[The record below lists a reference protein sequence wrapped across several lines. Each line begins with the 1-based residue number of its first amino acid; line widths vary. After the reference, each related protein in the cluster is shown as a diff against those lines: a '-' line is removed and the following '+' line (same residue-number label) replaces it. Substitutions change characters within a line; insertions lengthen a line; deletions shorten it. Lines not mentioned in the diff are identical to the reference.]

1 MRQHS
6 GELGAVFY
14 LFTKNAEMLEQIIEK
29 FEFMNSLIDI
39 LNPLELYEFL
49 NHQKML
55 EVVDSDIRINKN
67 DLRSDP
73 TLNISDEK
81 LFVRLKQL
89 SKNDIESICSYLSLS
104 NVRRNKMIN
113 ALRDDDY
120 ASFCQIDKRGDL
132 FLYIKAGIKSFDCLK
147 ERVSNY
153 SRCLTT
159 LIDAFRNVD
168 CRKSISEQLYPVASS
183 LVEEASCVNIP
194 LVDHS
199 TDTKIRNMGNQFKLL
214 SKLAKAPSS
223 YDDGEVEKMINI
235 QENDMWS
242 QLLEGVFVCVQSSPS
257 QYVNRL
263 FYKMSESAYA
273 FELQEIYNE
282 YKQKNPKAIDIIIC
296 PDNYKAPRIFNLP
309 ESFDTLRQIGV
320 EKEKYDFRLDLNR
333 KSIEYLY
340 KELID
345 RYVFDIPIE
354 QFAYILTGKRE
365 KVKGDDHPSIK
376 WFGTMQD
383 LSCFVGLLCKKRKG
397 KDTYGIWS
405 ITQKVFV
412 IDGITIDNKSISTEF
427 SKIKKDR
434 KPYIYFKKL
443 IEKALD

>member
-1 MRQHS
+1 
-6 GELGAVFY
+6 
-14 LFTKNAEMLEQIIEK
+14 
-29 FEFMNSLIDI
+29 
-39 LNPLELYEFL
+39 
-49 NHQKML
+49 ML
-55 EVVDSDIRINKN
+55 EVVDSDIRINEN

-81 LFVRLKQL
+81 LFVRLKLL

-132 FLYIKAGIKSFDCLK
+132 FLYIKAGIFYFDCFK
-147 ERVSNY
+147 EILSNN
-153 SRCLTT
+153 SRTFT
-159 LIDAFRNVD
+159 IIINAFKNVD
-168 CRKSISEQLYPVASS
+168 CRKSIIEQLYPVTSS
-183 LVEEASCVNIP
+183 LVEEASCINIP

-199 TDTKIRNMGNQFKLL
+199 TDTKIRNMVNQFKLL
-214 SKLAKAPSS
+214 PKLLKDSSSSK
-223 YDDGEVEKMINI
+223 
-235 QENDMWS
+235 ENEEYIMS
-242 QLLEGVFVCVQSSPS
+242 LLEECLYGLYEIFDMIQSFPA
-257 QYVNRL
+257 QYVTRFFN
-263 FYKMSESAYA
+263 KMSESAYA
-273 FELQEIYNE
+273 FELQEIYNG
-282 YKQKNPKAIDIIIC
+282 YKQKNPKAIDIVIC

-345 RYVFDIPIE
+345 RYVFDISIE

-376 WFGTMQD
+376 WLGTMQD
-383 LSCFVGLLCKKRKG
+383 LSCFIGLLCKKRKG

-443 IEKALD
+443 IEKAVD

>member
-1 MRQHS
+1 
-6 GELGAVFY
+6 
-14 LFTKNAEMLEQIIEK
+14 MLEQIIEK

-55 EVVDSDIRINKN
+55 EVVDSDIRINEN

-81 LFVRLKQL
+81 LFVRLKLL

-132 FLYIKAGIKSFDCLK
+132 FLYIKAGIFYFNCIK
-147 ERVSNY
+147 EILSNN
-153 SRCLTT
+153 SRTFT
-159 LIDAFRNVD
+159 IIINAFKNVD
-168 CRKSISEQLYPVASS
+168 CRKSIIEQLYPVTSS
-183 LVEEASCVNIP
+183 LVEEASCINIP

-199 TDTKIRNMGNQFKLL
+199 TDTKIRNMVNQFKLL
-214 SKLAKAPSS
+214 PKLLKDSSSSK
-223 YDDGEVEKMINI
+223 
-235 QENDMWS
+235 ENEEYIMS
-242 QLLEGVFVCVQSSPS
+242 LLEECLYGLYEIFDMIQSFPA
-257 QYVNRL
+257 QYVTRFFN
-263 FYKMSESAYA
+263 KMSESAYA
-273 FELQEIYNE
+273 FELQEIYNG
-282 YKQKNPKAIDIIIC
+282 YKQKNPKAIDIVIC

-412 IDGITIDNKSISTEF
+412 IEGITIDNKSISTEF

-443 IEKALD
+443 IEKAVD

>member
-1 MRQHS
+1 
-6 GELGAVFY
+6 
-14 LFTKNAEMLEQIIEK
+14 MLEQIIEK

-55 EVVDSDIRINKN
+55 EVVDSDIRISEN

-81 LFVRLKQL
+81 LFVRLKLL

-132 FLYIKAGIKSFDCLK
+132 FLYIKAGIFYFNCIK
-147 ERVSNY
+147 EILSNN
-153 SRCLTT
+153 SRTFT
-159 LIDAFRNVD
+159 IIINAFKNVD
-168 CRKSISEQLYPVASS
+168 CRKSIIEQLYPVTSS
-183 LVEEASCVNIP
+183 LVEEASCINIP

-199 TDTKIRNMGNQFKLL
+199 TDTKIRNMVNQFKLL
-214 SKLAKAPSS
+214 PKLLKDSSSSK
-223 YDDGEVEKMINI
+223 
-235 QENDMWS
+235 ENEEYIMS
-242 QLLEGVFVCVQSSPS
+242 LLEECLYGLYEIFDMIQSFPA
-257 QYVNRL
+257 QYVTRFFN
-263 FYKMSESAYA
+263 KMSESAYA
-273 FELQEIYNE
+273 FELQEIYNG
-282 YKQKNPKAIDIIIC
+282 YKQKNPKAIDIVIC

-376 WFGTMQD
+376 WLGTMQD
-383 LSCFVGLLCKKRKG
+383 LSCFIGLLCKKRKG

-412 IDGITIDNKSISTEF
+412 IEGITIDNKSISTEF

-443 IEKALD
+443 IEKAVD

>member
-1 MRQHS
+1 
-6 GELGAVFY
+6 
-14 LFTKNAEMLEQIIEK
+14 MLEQIIEK

-49 NHQKML
+49 NHQNML
-55 EVVDSDIRINKN
+55 EVVDSDIRINEN

-81 LFVRLKQL
+81 LFVRLKLL

-132 FLYIKAGIKSFDCLK
+132 FLYIKAGIFYFNCIK
-147 ERVSNY
+147 EILSNN
-153 SRCLTT
+153 SRTFT
-159 LIDAFRNVD
+159 IIINAFKNVD
-168 CRKSISEQLYPVASS
+168 CRKSIIEQLYPVTSS
-183 LVEEASCVNIP
+183 LVEEASCINIP

-199 TDTKIRNMGNQFKLL
+199 TDTKIRNMVNQFKLL
-214 SKLAKAPSS
+214 PKLLKDSSSSK
-223 YDDGEVEKMINI
+223 
-235 QENDMWS
+235 ENEEYIMS
-242 QLLEGVFVCVQSSPS
+242 LLEECLYGLYEIFDMIQSFPA
-257 QYVNRL
+257 QYVTRFFN
-263 FYKMSESAYA
+263 KMSESAYA
-273 FELQEIYNE
+273 FELQEIYNG
-282 YKQKNPKAIDIIIC
+282 YKQKNPKAIDIVIC

-345 RYVFDIPIE
+345 RYVFDISIE

-376 WFGTMQD
+376 WLGTMQD
-383 LSCFVGLLCKKRKG
+383 LSCFIGLLCKKRKG

-412 IDGITIDNKSISTEF
+412 IEGITIDNKSISTEF

-443 IEKALD
+443 IEKAVD

>member
-1 MRQHS
+1 
-6 GELGAVFY
+6 
-14 LFTKNAEMLEQIIEK
+14 MLEQIIEK

-55 EVVDSDIRINKN
+55 EVVDSDIRISEN

-132 FLYIKAGIKSFDCLK
+132 FLYIKAGIFYFDCFK
-147 ERVSNY
+147 EILSNN
-153 SRCLTT
+153 SRTLT
-159 LIDAFRNVD
+159 IIINAFKNVD
-168 CRKSISEQLYPVASS
+168 CRKSIFEQLYPVVSS

-199 TDTKIRNMGNQFKLL
+199 TDTKIRNMGNQLKLL
-214 SKLAKAPSS
+214 PKLLKDSS
-223 YDDGEVEKMINI
+223 SDK
-235 QENDMWS
+235 ENEEYIMS
-242 QLLEGVFVCVQSSPS
+242 LLEECLYGLYEIFDMIQSFPA
-257 QYVNRL
+257 QYVTRFFN
-263 FYKMSESAYA
+263 KMSESAYA
-273 FELQEIYNE
+273 FELQEIYNG

-345 RYVFDIPIE
+345 RYVFDISIE

-376 WFGTMQD
+376 WLGTMQD
-383 LSCFVGLLCKKRKG
+383 LSCFIGLLCKKRKG

-412 IDGITIDNKSISTEF
+412 IEGITIDNKSISTEF

-443 IEKALD
+443 IEKAVD

>member
-1 MRQHS
+1 
-6 GELGAVFY
+6 
-14 LFTKNAEMLEQIIEK
+14 MLEQIIEK

-55 EVVDSDIRINKN
+55 EVVDSDIRINEN

-81 LFVRLKQL
+81 LFVRLKLL

-132 FLYIKAGIKSFDCLK
+132 FLYIKAGIFYFNCIK
-147 ERVSNY
+147 EILSNN
-153 SRCLTT
+153 SRTFT
-159 LIDAFRNVD
+159 IIINAFKNVD
-168 CRKSISEQLYPVASS
+168 CRKSIIEQLYPVTSS
-183 LVEEASCVNIP
+183 LVEEASCINIP

-199 TDTKIRNMGNQFKLL
+199 TDTKIRNMVNQFKLL
-214 SKLAKAPSS
+214 PKLLKDSSSSK
-223 YDDGEVEKMINI
+223 
-235 QENDMWS
+235 ENEEYIMS
-242 QLLEGVFVCVQSSPS
+242 LLEECLYGLYEIFDMIQSFPA
-257 QYVNRL
+257 QYVTRFFN
-263 FYKMSESAYA
+263 KMSESAYA
-273 FELQEIYNE
+273 FELQEIYNG
-282 YKQKNPKAIDIIIC
+282 YKQKNPKAIDIVIC

-345 RYVFDIPIE
+345 RYVFDISIE

-376 WFGTMQD
+376 WLGTMQD
-383 LSCFVGLLCKKRKG
+383 LSCFIGLLCKKRKG

-412 IDGITIDNKSISTEF
+412 IEGITIDNKSISTEF

-443 IEKALD
+443 IEKAVD

>member
-1 MRQHS
+1 
-6 GELGAVFY
+6 
-14 LFTKNAEMLEQIIEK
+14 MLEQIIEK

-55 EVVDSDIRINKN
+55 EVVDSDIRINEN

-81 LFVRLKQL
+81 LFVRLKLL

-132 FLYIKAGIKSFDCLK
+132 FLYIKAGIFYFNCIK
-147 ERVSNY
+147 EILSNN
-153 SRCLTT
+153 SRTFT
-159 LIDAFRNVD
+159 IIINAFKNVD
-168 CRKSISEQLYPVASS
+168 CRKSIIEQLYPVTSS
-183 LVEEASCVNIP
+183 LVEEASCINIP

-199 TDTKIRNMGNQFKLL
+199 TDTKIRNMVNQFKLL
-214 SKLAKAPSS
+214 PKLLKDSS
-223 YDDGEVEKMINI
+223 SGK
-235 QENDMWS
+235 ENEEYIMS
-242 QLLEGVFVCVQSSPS
+242 LLEECLYGLYEIFDMIQSFPA
-257 QYVNRL
+257 QYVTRFFN
-263 FYKMSESAYA
+263 KMSESAYA
-273 FELQEIYNE
+273 FELQEIYNG
-282 YKQKNPKAIDIIIC
+282 YKQKNPKAIDIVIC

-345 RYVFDIPIE
+345 RYVFDISIE

-376 WFGTMQD
+376 WLGTMQD
-383 LSCFVGLLCKKRKG
+383 LSCFIGLLCKKRKG

-412 IDGITIDNKSISTEF
+412 IEGITIDNKSISTEF

-443 IEKALD
+443 IEKAVD

>member
-1 MRQHS
+1 
-6 GELGAVFY
+6 
-14 LFTKNAEMLEQIIEK
+14 MLEQIIEK

-55 EVVDSDIRINKN
+55 EVVDSDIRINEN

-81 LFVRLKQL
+81 LFVRLKLL

-132 FLYIKAGIKSFDCLK
+132 FLYIKAGIFYFDCFK
-147 ERVSNY
+147 EILSNN
-153 SRCLTT
+153 SRTLT
-159 LIDAFRNVD
+159 IIINAFKNVD
-168 CRKSISEQLYPVASS
+168 CRKSIIEQLYPVTSS
-183 LVEEASCVNIP
+183 LVEEASCINIP

-199 TDTKIRNMGNQFKLL
+199 TDTKIRNMVNQFKLL
-214 SKLAKAPSS
+214 PKLLKDSSSSK
-223 YDDGEVEKMINI
+223 
-235 QENDMWS
+235 ENEEYIMS
-242 QLLEGVFVCVQSSPS
+242 LLEECLYGLYEIFDMIQSFPA
-257 QYVNRL
+257 QYVTRFFN
-263 FYKMSESAYA
+263 KMSESAYA
-273 FELQEIYNE
+273 FELQEIYNG
-282 YKQKNPKAIDIIIC
+282 YKQKNPKAIDIVIC

-345 RYVFDIPIE
+345 RYVFDISIE

-376 WFGTMQD
+376 WLGTMQD
-383 LSCFVGLLCKKRKG
+383 LSCFIGLLCKKRKG

-412 IDGITIDNKSISTEF
+412 IEGITIDNKSISTEF

-443 IEKALD
+443 IEKAVD

>member
-1 MRQHS
+1 
-6 GELGAVFY
+6 
-14 LFTKNAEMLEQIIEK
+14 MLEQIIEK

-55 EVVDSDIRINKN
+55 EVVDSDIRINEN

-81 LFVRLKQL
+81 LFVRLKLL

-132 FLYIKAGIKSFDCLK
+132 FLYIKAGIFYFNCIK
-147 ERVSNY
+147 EILYNN
-153 SRCLTT
+153 SRTFT
-159 LIDAFRNVD
+159 IIINAFKNVD
-168 CRKSISEQLYPVASS
+168 CRKSIIEQLYPVTSS
-183 LVEEASCVNIP
+183 LVEEASCINIP

-199 TDTKIRNMGNQFKLL
+199 TDTKIRNMVNQFKLL
-214 SKLAKAPSS
+214 PKLLKDSSSSK
-223 YDDGEVEKMINI
+223 
-235 QENDMWS
+235 ENEEYIMS
-242 QLLEGVFVCVQSSPS
+242 LLEECLYGLYEIFDMIQSFPA
-257 QYVNRL
+257 QYVTRFFN
-263 FYKMSESAYA
+263 KMSESAYA
-273 FELQEIYNE
+273 FELQEIYNG

-376 WFGTMQD
+376 WLGTMQD
-383 LSCFVGLLCKKRKG
+383 LSCFIGLLCKKRKG

-412 IDGITIDNKSISTEF
+412 IEGITIDNKSISTEF

-443 IEKALD
+443 IEKAVD

>member
-1 MRQHS
+1 
-6 GELGAVFY
+6 
-14 LFTKNAEMLEQIIEK
+14 MLEQIIEK

-55 EVVDSDIRINKN
+55 EVVDSDIRINEN

-81 LFVRLKQL
+81 LFVRLKLL

-132 FLYIKAGIKSFDCLK
+132 FLYIKAGIFYFNCIK
-147 ERVSNY
+147 EILSNN
-153 SRCLTT
+153 SRTFT
-159 LIDAFRNVD
+159 IIINAFKNVD
-168 CRKSISEQLYPVASS
+168 CRKSIIEQLYPVTSS
-183 LVEEASCVNIP
+183 LVEEASCINIP

-199 TDTKIRNMGNQFKLL
+199 TDTKIRNMVNQFKLL
-214 SKLAKAPSS
+214 PKLLKDSSSSK
-223 YDDGEVEKMINI
+223 
-235 QENDMWS
+235 ENEEYIMS
-242 QLLEGVFVCVQSSPS
+242 LLEECLYGLYEIFDMIQSFPA
-257 QYVNRL
+257 QYVTRFFN
-263 FYKMSESAYA
+263 KMSESAYA
-273 FELQEIYNE
+273 FELQEIYNG

-345 RYVFDIPIE
+345 RYVFDISIE

-376 WFGTMQD
+376 WLGTMQD
-383 LSCFVGLLCKKRKG
+383 LSCFIGLLCKKRKG

-412 IDGITIDNKSISTEF
+412 IEGITIDNKSISTEF

-443 IEKALD
+443 IEKAVD

>member
-1 MRQHS
+1 
-6 GELGAVFY
+6 
-14 LFTKNAEMLEQIIEK
+14 MLEQIIEK

-55 EVVDSDIRINKN
+55 EVVDSDIRISEN

-104 NVRRNKMIN
+104 NVSRTLTIIIN
-113 ALRDDDY
+113 A
-120 ASFCQIDKRGDL
+120 FK
-132 FLYIKAGIKSFDCLK
+132 
-147 ERVSNY
+147 
-153 SRCLTT
+153 
-159 LIDAFRNVD
+159 NVD
-168 CRKSISEQLYPVASS
+168 CRKSIFEQLYPVVSS

-199 TDTKIRNMGNQFKLL
+199 TDTKIRNMGNQLKLL
-214 SKLAKAPSS
+214 PKLLKDSS
-223 YDDGEVEKMINI
+223 SDK
-235 QENDMWS
+235 ENEEYIMS
-242 QLLEGVFVCVQSSPS
+242 LLEEYLHGLSEIFDMIQSFPA
-257 QYVNRL
+257 QYVTRFFN
-263 FYKMSESAYA
+263 KMSNSAYA
-273 FELQEIYNE
+273 FKLQEIYNG

-365 KVKGDDHPSIK
+365 KVKGVDHPSIK
-376 WFGTMQD
+376 WLGTMQD
-383 LSCFVGLLCKKRKG
+383 LSCFIGLLCKKRKG

-443 IEKALD
+443 IEKAVD

>member
-1 MRQHS
+1 
-6 GELGAVFY
+6 
-14 LFTKNAEMLEQIIEK
+14 MLEQIIEK

-55 EVVDSDIRINKN
+55 EVVDSDIRISEN

-120 ASFCQIDKRGDL
+120 ASFCQIDKKGDL
-132 FLYIKAGIKSFDCLK
+132 FLYIKAGIFYFDCFK
-147 ERVSNY
+147 EILSNN
-153 SRCLTT
+153 SRTLT
-159 LIDAFRNVD
+159 IIINAFKNVD
-168 CRKSISEQLYPVASS
+168 CRKSIIEQLYPVTSS
-183 LVEEASCVNIP
+183 LVEEASCINIP

-199 TDTKIRNMGNQFKLL
+199 TDTKIRNMGNQLKLL
-214 SKLAKAPSS
+214 PKLLKDSS
-223 YDDGEVEKMINI
+223 SDK
-235 QENDMWS
+235 ENEEYIMS
-242 QLLEGVFVCVQSSPS
+242 LLEEYLHGLSEIFDMIQSFPA
-257 QYVNRL
+257 QYVTRFFN
-263 FYKMSESAYA
+263 KMSESAYA
-273 FELQEIYNE
+273 FELQEIYNG
-282 YKQKNPKAIDIIIC
+282 YKQKNPKAIDIVIC

-345 RYVFDIPIE
+345 RYVFDISIE

-376 WFGTMQD
+376 WLGTMQD
-383 LSCFVGLLCKKRKG
+383 LSCFIGLLCKKRKG

-443 IEKALD
+443 IEKAVD

>member
-1 MRQHS
+1 
-6 GELGAVFY
+6 
-14 LFTKNAEMLEQIIEK
+14 MLEQIIEK

-55 EVVDSDIRINKN
+55 EVVDSDIRINEN

-81 LFVRLKQL
+81 LFVRLKLL

-132 FLYIKAGIKSFDCLK
+132 FLYIKAGIFYFNCIK
-147 ERVSNY
+147 EILSNN
-153 SRCLTT
+153 SRTFT
-159 LIDAFRNVD
+159 IIINAFKNVD
-168 CRKSISEQLYPVASS
+168 CRKSIIEQLYPVTSS
-183 LVEEASCVNIP
+183 LVEEASCINIP

-199 TDTKIRNMGNQFKLL
+199 TDTKIRNMVNQFKLL
-214 SKLAKAPSS
+214 PKLLKDSSSSK
-223 YDDGEVEKMINI
+223 
-235 QENDMWS
+235 ENEEYIMS
-242 QLLEGVFVCVQSSPS
+242 LLEECLYGLYEIFDMIQSFPA
-257 QYVNRL
+257 QYVTRFFN
-263 FYKMSESAYA
+263 KMSESAYA
-273 FELQEIYNE
+273 FELQEIYNG
-282 YKQKNPKAIDIIIC
+282 YKQKNPKAIDIVIC

-365 KVKGDDHPSIK
+365 KVKGVDHPSIK
-376 WFGTMQD
+376 WLGTMQD
-383 LSCFVGLLCKKRKG
+383 LSCFIGLLCKKRKG

-412 IDGITIDNKSISTEF
+412 IEGITIDNKSISTEF

-434 KPYIYFKKL
+434 KPYIYLKKL
-443 IEKALD
+443 IEKAVD

>member
-1 MRQHS
+1 
-6 GELGAVFY
+6 
-14 LFTKNAEMLEQIIEK
+14 MLEQIIEK

-55 EVVDSDIRINKN
+55 EVVDSDIRISEN

-132 FLYIKAGIKSFDCLK
+132 FLYIKAGIFYFDCFK
-147 ERVSNY
+147 EILSNN
-153 SRCLTT
+153 SRTLT
-159 LIDAFRNVD
+159 IIINAFKNVD
-168 CRKSISEQLYPVASS
+168 CRKSIFEQLYPVVSS

-199 TDTKIRNMGNQFKLL
+199 TDTKIRNMVNQFKLL
-214 SKLAKAPSS
+214 PKLLKDSSSSK
-223 YDDGEVEKMINI
+223 
-235 QENDMWS
+235 ENEEYIMS
-242 QLLEGVFVCVQSSPS
+242 LLEECLYGLYEIFDMIQSFPA
-257 QYVNRL
+257 QYVTRFFN
-263 FYKMSESAYA
+263 KMSNSAYA
-273 FELQEIYNE
+273 FELQEIYNG
-282 YKQKNPKAIDIIIC
+282 YKQKNPKAIDIVIC

-365 KVKGDDHPSIK
+365 KVKGVDHPSIK
-376 WFGTMQD
+376 WLGTMQD
-383 LSCFVGLLCKKRKG
+383 LSCFIGLLCKKRKG

-443 IEKALD
+443 IEKAVD

>member
-1 MRQHS
+1 
-6 GELGAVFY
+6 
-14 LFTKNAEMLEQIIEK
+14 MLEQIIEK

-55 EVVDSDIRINKN
+55 EVVDSDIRISEN

-132 FLYIKAGIKSFDCLK
+132 FLYIKAGIFYFDCFK
-147 ERVSNY
+147 EILSNN
-153 SRCLTT
+153 SRTLT
-159 LIDAFRNVD
+159 IIINAFKNVD
-168 CRKSISEQLYPVASS
+168 CRKSIIEQLYPVTSS
-183 LVEEASCVNIP
+183 LVEEASCINIP

-199 TDTKIRNMGNQFKLL
+199 TDTKIRNMGNQLKLL
-214 SKLAKAPSS
+214 PKLLKDSS
-223 YDDGEVEKMINI
+223 SDK
-235 QENDMWS
+235 ENEEYIMS
-242 QLLEGVFVCVQSSPS
+242 LLEEYLHGLSEIFDMIQSFPA
-257 QYVNRL
+257 QYVTRFFN
-263 FYKMSESAYA
+263 KMSESAYA
-273 FELQEIYNE
+273 FELQEIYNG
-282 YKQKNPKAIDIIIC
+282 YKQKNPKAIDIVIC

-345 RYVFDIPIE
+345 RYVFDISIE

-365 KVKGDDHPSIK
+365 KVKGVDHPSIK
-376 WFGTMQD
+376 WLGTMQD
-383 LSCFVGLLCKKRKG
+383 LSCFIGLLCKKRKG

-443 IEKALD
+443 IEKAVD

>member
-1 MRQHS
+1 
-6 GELGAVFY
+6 
-14 LFTKNAEMLEQIIEK
+14 MLEQIIEK

-55 EVVDSDIRINKN
+55 EVVDSDIRISEN

-132 FLYIKAGIKSFDCLK
+132 FLYIKAGIFYFDCFK
-147 ERVSNY
+147 EILSNN
-153 SRCLTT
+153 SRTLT
-159 LIDAFRNVD
+159 IIINAFKNVD
-168 CRKSISEQLYPVASS
+168 CRKSIFEQLYPVVSS

-199 TDTKIRNMGNQFKLL
+199 TDTKIRNMGNQLKLL
-214 SKLAKAPSS
+214 PKLLKDSS
-223 YDDGEVEKMINI
+223 SDK
-235 QENDMWS
+235 ENEEYIMS
-242 QLLEGVFVCVQSSPS
+242 LLEEYLHGLSEIFDMIQSFPA
-257 QYVNRL
+257 QYVTRFFN
-263 FYKMSESAYA
+263 KMSNSAYA
-273 FELQEIYNE
+273 FKLHEIYNG

-365 KVKGDDHPSIK
+365 KVKGVDHPSIK
-376 WFGTMQD
+376 WLGTMQD
-383 LSCFVGLLCKKRKG
+383 LSCFIGLLCKKRKG

-443 IEKALD
+443 IEKAVD

>member
-1 MRQHS
+1 
-6 GELGAVFY
+6 
-14 LFTKNAEMLEQIIEK
+14 MLEQIIEK

-55 EVVDSDIRINKN
+55 EVVDSDIRISEN

-132 FLYIKAGIKSFDCLK
+132 FLYIKAGIFYFDCFK
-147 ERVSNY
+147 EILSNN
-153 SRCLTT
+153 SRTLT
-159 LIDAFRNVD
+159 IIINAFKNVD
-168 CRKSISEQLYPVASS
+168 CRKSIFEQLYPVVSS

-199 TDTKIRNMGNQFKLL
+199 TDTKIRNMGNQLKLL
-214 SKLAKAPSS
+214 PKLLKDSS
-223 YDDGEVEKMINI
+223 SDK
-235 QENDMWS
+235 ENEEYIMS
-242 QLLEGVFVCVQSSPS
+242 LLEECLYGLYEIFDMIQSFPA
-257 QYVNRL
+257 QYVTRFFN
-263 FYKMSESAYA
+263 KMSESAYA
-273 FELQEIYNE
+273 FELQEIYNG

-365 KVKGDDHPSIK
+365 KVKGVDHPSIK
-376 WFGTMQD
+376 WLGTMQD
-383 LSCFVGLLCKKRKG
+383 LSCFIGLLCKKRKG

-412 IDGITIDNKSISTEF
+412 
-427 SKIKKDR
+427 
-434 KPYIYFKKL
+434 L
-443 IEKALD
+443 MV

>member
-1 MRQHS
+1 
-6 GELGAVFY
+6 
-14 LFTKNAEMLEQIIEK
+14 MLEQIIEK

-55 EVVDSDIRINKN
+55 EVVDSDIRISEN

-132 FLYIKAGIKSFDCLK
+132 FLYIKAGIFYFDCFK
-147 ERVSNY
+147 EILSNN
-153 SRCLTT
+153 SRTLT
-159 LIDAFRNVD
+159 IIINAFKNVD
-168 CRKSISEQLYPVASS
+168 CRKSIFEQLYPVVSS

-199 TDTKIRNMGNQFKLL
+199 TDTKIRNMGNQLKLL
-214 SKLAKAPSS
+214 PKLLKDSS
-223 YDDGEVEKMINI
+223 SDK
-235 QENDMWS
+235 ENEEYIMS
-242 QLLEGVFVCVQSSPS
+242 LLEEYLHGLSEIFDMIQSFPA
-257 QYVNRL
+257 QYVTRFFN
-263 FYKMSESAYA
+263 KMSESAYA
-273 FELQEIYNE
+273 FELQEIYNG

-345 RYVFDIPIE
+345 RYVFDISIE

-365 KVKGDDHPSIK
+365 KVKGVDHPSIK
-376 WFGTMQD
+376 WLGTMQD
-383 LSCFVGLLCKKRKG
+383 LSCFIGLLCKKRKG

-443 IEKALD
+443 IEKAVD

>member
-1 MRQHS
+1 
-6 GELGAVFY
+6 
-14 LFTKNAEMLEQIIEK
+14 MLEQIIEK

-55 EVVDSDIRINKN
+55 EVVDSDIRISEN

-132 FLYIKAGIKSFDCLK
+132 FLYIKAGIFYFDCFK
-147 ERVSNY
+147 EILSNN
-153 SRCLTT
+153 SRTFT
-159 LIDAFRNVD
+159 IIINAFKNVD
-168 CRKSISEQLYPVASS
+168 CRKSIIEQLYPVTSS
-183 LVEEASCVNIP
+183 LVEEASCINIP

-199 TDTKIRNMGNQFKLL
+199 TDTKIRNMVNQFKLL
-214 SKLAKAPSS
+214 PKLLKDSSSSK
-223 YDDGEVEKMINI
+223 
-235 QENDMWS
+235 ENEEYIMS
-242 QLLEGVFVCVQSSPS
+242 LLEECLYGLYEIFDMIQSFPA
-257 QYVNRL
+257 QYVTRFFN
-263 FYKMSESAYA
+263 KMSNSAYA
-273 FELQEIYNE
+273 FELQEIYNG
-282 YKQKNPKAIDIIIC
+282 YKQKNPKAIDIVIC

-345 RYVFDIPIE
+345 RYVFDISIE

-365 KVKGDDHPSIK
+365 KVKGVDHPSIK
-376 WFGTMQD
+376 WLGTMQD
-383 LSCFVGLLCKKRKG
+383 LSCFIGLLCKKRKG

-412 IDGITIDNKSISTEF
+412 IEGITIDNKSISTEF

-443 IEKALD
+443 IEKAVD

>member
-1 MRQHS
+1 
-6 GELGAVFY
+6 
-14 LFTKNAEMLEQIIEK
+14 MLEQIIEK

-55 EVVDSDIRINKN
+55 EVVDSDIRINEN

-81 LFVRLKQL
+81 LFVRLKLL

-132 FLYIKAGIKSFDCLK
+132 FLYIKAGIFYFNCIK
-147 ERVSNY
+147 EILSNN
-153 SRCLTT
+153 SRTFT
-159 LIDAFRNVD
+159 IIINAFKNVD
-168 CRKSISEQLYPVASS
+168 CRKSIIEQLYPVTSS
-183 LVEEASCVNIP
+183 LVEEASCINIP

-199 TDTKIRNMGNQFKLL
+199 TDTKIRNMVNQFKLL
-214 SKLAKAPSS
+214 PKLLKDSSSSK
-223 YDDGEVEKMINI
+223 
-235 QENDMWS
+235 ENEEYIMS
-242 QLLEGVFVCVQSSPS
+242 LLEECLYGLYEIFDMIQSFPA
-257 QYVNRL
+257 QYVTRFFN
-263 FYKMSESAYA
+263 KMSESAYA
-273 FELQEIYNE
+273 FELQEIYNG
-282 YKQKNPKAIDIIIC
+282 YKQKNPKAIDIVIC

-365 KVKGDDHPSIK
+365 KVKGVDHPSIK
-376 WFGTMQD
+376 WLGTMQD
-383 LSCFVGLLCKKRKG
+383 LSCFIGLLCKKRKG

-443 IEKALD
+443 IEKAVD

>member
-1 MRQHS
+1 
-6 GELGAVFY
+6 
-14 LFTKNAEMLEQIIEK
+14 MLEQIIEK

-55 EVVDSDIRINKN
+55 EVVDSDIRINEN

-81 LFVRLKQL
+81 LFVRLKLL

-132 FLYIKAGIKSFDCLK
+132 FLYIKAGIFYFDCFK
-147 ERVSNY
+147 EILSNN
-153 SRCLTT
+153 SRTLT
-159 LIDAFRNVD
+159 IIINAFKNVD
-168 CRKSISEQLYPVASS
+168 CRKSIFEQLYPVVSS

-199 TDTKIRNMGNQFKLL
+199 TDTKIRNMGNQLKLL
-214 SKLAKAPSS
+214 PKLLKDSS
-223 YDDGEVEKMINI
+223 SDK
-235 QENDMWS
+235 ENEEYIMS
-242 QLLEGVFVCVQSSPS
+242 LLEECLYGLYEIFDMIQSFPA
-257 QYVNRL
+257 QYVTRFFN
-263 FYKMSESAYA
+263 KMSESAYA
-273 FELQEIYNE
+273 FELQEIYNG
-282 YKQKNPKAIDIIIC
+282 YKQKNPKAIDIVIC

-345 RYVFDIPIE
+345 RYVFDISIE

-376 WFGTMQD
+376 WLGTMQD
-383 LSCFVGLLCKKRKG
+383 LSCFIGLLCKKRKG

-412 IDGITIDNKSISTEF
+412 IEGITIDNKSISTEF

-443 IEKALD
+443 IEKAVD